1 MITLTI
7 IFTIFYLKYLRRLI
21 ITYRLKKAK
30 GERIDRWLEHDVTPI
45 EIATIFTSVIL
56 AVVLAIVL
64 IILTIKYLP

>member
-30 GERIDRWLEHDVTPI
+30 GERIDRWLNNYVTPI
-45 EIATIFTSVIL
+45 EVVTIIISVIL
-56 AVVLAIVL
+56 AIVLLVGL
-64 IILTIKYLP
+64 IILAEKYLP